1 MDDNRSKYTKLL
13 EIKGLSKAFAGIRAL
28 DNVDFFLNAGE
39 VNVLLGENG
48 AGKSTLIKLITGA
61 LTPDQGEILLEG
73 KAIQFKDPLD
83 AQMHGINAVYQEFNL
98 IPSLTVY
105 ENIFITQQI
114 KKKVFPYNLDREA
127 MSSESKRILQEIG
140 ADIDVNL
147 PIKKLGIAQRQM
159 VEIAKALCHQSKII
173 IFDEP
178 SAVLTE
184 TETRQLLDIVNRLR
198 RQGMG
203 IIYITHRLDEI
214 FQICDSITILR
225 DGKLIQRI
233 DTHMEKITLDEVITL
248 MVGRSLD
255 EKYPKKFFPF
265 GKEILRIENLSCK
278 GKFRNVNFTL
288 HRGEVLGICGLVG
301 AGRTEVAKTIFGVYE
316 KSAGDI
322 YLNGEKLEIHSP
334 VDAIRYGISLVSED
348 RKDEGL
354 IQKMPINQNMM
365 LVDMKR
371 FQRHGSFNNQ
381 LIASICGNMAERLQL
396 NTRNLFPKV
405 SSLSG
410 GNQQKVALSKWL
422 IADCKVMI
430 MDEPT
435 RGVDVGAKIQIYN
448 IINDLVEQGV
458 GVIIIS
464 SEMPEALGMCDR
476 IVVMCEGNVTGILNR
491 KEATQEKILR
501 LASGQEM

>member
-1 MDDNRSKYTKLL
+1 MNDNRSEHLRLL
-13 EIKGLSKAFAGIRAL
+13 EIKGLSKAFSGIRAL
-28 DNVDFFLNAGE
+28 DNVDFSLNAGE

-61 LTPDQGEILLEG
+61 LTPDQGEIILEG
-73 KAIQFKDPLD
+73 RAMHFRDPLD
-83 AQMHGINAVYQEFNL
+83 AQMQGINAVYQEFNL
-98 IPSLTVY
+98 VPSLTVY
-105 ENIFITQQI
+105 ENIFIARQI
-114 KKKVFPYNLDREA
+114 KKKHFPYNLDREA
-127 MSSESKRILQEIG
+127 MRRESKKILHEIG

-147 PIKKLGIAQRQM
+147 PVKKLGIAQRQM
-159 VEIAKALCHQSKII
+159 VEIAKALCHQSKVI

-184 TETRQLLDIVNRLR
+184 AETRQLLEIVNRLR
-198 RQGMG
+198 KQGMG
-203 IIYITHRLDEI
+203 IIYITHRLDEV
-214 FQICDSITILR
+214 FQICDVITILR
-225 DGKLIQRI
+225 DGKLIRRI
-233 DTHMEKITLDEVITL
+233 NTHEEQLTLDDVITL

-255 EKYPKKFFPF
+255 EKYPKKFFEK
-265 GKEILRIENLSCK
+265 GEEIFRVENLSCE
-278 GKFRNVNFTL
+278 GKFKDVSFSL

-301 AGRTEVAKTIFGVYE
+301 AGRTEVAKTIFGAFE
-316 KSAGDI
+316 KSAGEV

-334 VDAIRYGISLVSED
+334 VDAIRCGISLVSED

-371 FQRHGSFNNQ
+371 FQRRGAFDNR

-422 IADCKVMI
+422 IADCKVII

-458 GVIIIS
+458 GVIMIS
-464 SEMPEALGMCDR
+464 SEMPEALGMSDR
-476 IVVMCEGNVTGILNR
+476 IVVMCEGRVTGTLDR
-491 KEATQEKILR
+491 EEATQEKILK
-501 LASGQEM
+501 LASGQER